1 MTPKSPAR
9 ATARE
14 ILRIVPLVMRTV
26 AAQLRA
32 AGEMPAPAHF
42 GLLTMLKHQPRT
54 LSELAALQGVSLP
67 TMSNSGST
75 LVQRGWVKRSSPARD
90 RRVVLLE
97 VTPLGRA
104 TVARVG
110 RAAEAH
116 LSEMLES
123 LDSPSRRQLQG
134 GLEVLRRVF
143 GAAASGRRR
152 QQASRTRGSST
163 ASNS

>member
-1 MTPKSPAR
+1 MKPKSPAR
-9 ATARE
+9 RTARE

-67 TMSNSGST
+67 TMSNSVST
-75 LVQRGWVKRSSPARD
+75 LVERGWVKRSSPARD

-116 LSEMLES
+116 LADMLQG
-123 LDSPSRRQLQG
+123 LDSVSRRQLQG
-134 GLEVLRRVF
+134 GLEVLREVF
-143 GAAASGRRR
+143 GGAASRRR
-152 QQASRTRGSST
+152 RPGASRTTRPSSS
-163 ASNS
+163 SNG